1 MPDSDMGVPAQDNAS
16 NNATTTYTTQSS
28 AAPVPT
34 TAPPPAPQPPPAP
47 VQDSGGME
55 AELAKWKAMAQKHEG
70 QAKVNAQAA
79 KELEALRQQS
89 MSDQERAVAEAKKV
103 GRKEALFEVGGKLV
117 TSELRATAAGRLDDK
132 AIAAITGTLNVAAFL
147 DGDGQ
152 VDSAAVAAFVDSI
165 APAPSEPPPDPRF
178 PDFNAQSG
186 GARTA
191 PQPLGDTD
199 GLLGAIKRLTG
210 SPN

>member
-1 MPDSDMGVPAQDNAS
+1 MPDNDMGVPAPDSA
-16 NNATTTYTTQSS
+16 TTQSS

-47 VQDSGGME
+47 AAQSSADKE
-55 AELAKWKAMAQKHEG
+55 DELAKWKAMAQKHEG

-165 APAPSEPPPDPRF
+165 APAPTEPPPDPRF
-178 PDFNAQSG
+178 PDFNAQGG
-186 GARTA
+186 GARGA

-199 GLLGAIKRLTG
+199 GLLGAIRKLTG
-210 SPN
+210 SQN